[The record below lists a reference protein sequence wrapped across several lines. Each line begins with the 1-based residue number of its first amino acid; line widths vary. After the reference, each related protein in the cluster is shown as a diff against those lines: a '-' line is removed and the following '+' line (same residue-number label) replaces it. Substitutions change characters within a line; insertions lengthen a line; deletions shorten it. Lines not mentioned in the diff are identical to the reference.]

1 MKKILYSSTISIILL
16 ITVSLIYLSTI
27 GYETDKFNEFLKK
40 KTERYNDNIEA
51 NFEKIKIKI
60 DLKKLNFFITTN
72 KLEIKYFDAQ
82 IKIKKI
88 DAYVDLISL
97 ILAKPNIKNVF
108 ITTEE
113 IKTNNLKKAIKYLKP
128 SNSKRFLIN
137 NIEGGNIASNF
148 NIIFD
153 DKNNIQDYEIDGYVK
168 NLNLKIKDFNFQKS
182 SFIFFLNN
190 NSGEIKNLR
199 TTFENFLI
207 NSGNVYFLNNEFL
220 TVKGDLKSNFELNK
234 NDFQKYTNFEKNIF
248 NDLFLKGNFI
258 NKFQIKFDETLK
270 VKDYS
275 LSIISDLNNS
285 KATLSETFKNEL
297 LYEGIDDVRLKNSK
311 LEIQYN
317 SNKNNYLKSSGLY
330 SFNNLDFLDFNIET
344 FFKNKKKDIKI
355 KGKFN
360 QKIKLP
366 IINYESLGNDTE
378 IMANI
383 SSDSNSLILKKISFK
398 EKKNLINIENFSI
411 KDNKIKKFGK
421 VSVKTYNNNKLQN
434 DFDVV
439 FGDKTIIKGTKY
451 DAANLTTLLNNKT
464 NSKFLSN
471 LNSEIN
477 IKLDEIKTIDKKK
490 LSSFNLIGKIE
501 RGKLIKITS
510 KGEFSNNE
518 YLDISLNKDKTNQ
531 KKILEIYSDFPEPL
545 LSNFKFFKG
554 LSGGSLLF
562 NSIYDDKISIS
573 NLLIENFKV
582 KNAPGLV
589 KLLSLADFGGM
600 VDAMSGE
607 GLSFNTLEIVFE
619 KDEKVLNLKELYAI
633 GPSVSILMEGYI
645 ESDTGLVSIRG
656 TMVPAKTLNKFLSKI
671 PVVGKI
677 IIPKDIG
684 EGLFGVSF
692 KMKGTPEKIKTS
704 VNPIKSLT
712 PRFIQKALKKSK

>member
-234 NDFQKYTNFEKNIF
+234 NDFRKYTNFEKNIF

-344 FFKNKKKDIKI
+344 FFKNKKK
-355 KGKFN
+355 
-360 QKIKLP
+360 
-366 IINYESLGNDTE
+366 
-378 IMANI
+378 I
-383 SSDSNSLILKKISFK
+383 SK
-398 EKKNLINIENFSI
+398 
-411 KDNKIKKFGK
+411 
-421 VSVKTYNNNKLQN
+421 
-434 DFDVV
+434 
-439 FGDKTIIKGTKY
+439 
-451 DAANLTTLLNNKT
+451 
-464 NSKFLSN
+464 
-471 LNSEIN
+471 
-477 IKLDEIKTIDKKK
+477 
-490 LSSFNLIGKIE
+490 
-501 RGKLIKITS
+501 
-510 KGEFSNNE
+510 
-518 YLDISLNKDKTNQ
+518 
-531 KKILEIYSDFPEPL
+531 
-545 LSNFKFFKG
+545 
-554 LSGGSLLF
+554 
-562 NSIYDDKISIS
+562 
-573 NLLIENFKV
+573 
-582 KNAPGLV
+582 
-589 KLLSLADFGGM
+589 
-600 VDAMSGE
+600 
-607 GLSFNTLEIVFE
+607 
-619 KDEKVLNLKELYAI
+619 
-633 GPSVSILMEGYI
+633 
-645 ESDTGLVSIRG
+645 
-656 TMVPAKTLNKFLSKI
+656 
-671 PVVGKI
+671 
-677 IIPKDIG
+677 
-684 EGLFGVSF
+684 
-692 KMKGTPEKIKTS
+692 
-704 VNPIKSLT
+704 
-712 PRFIQKALKKSK
+712 